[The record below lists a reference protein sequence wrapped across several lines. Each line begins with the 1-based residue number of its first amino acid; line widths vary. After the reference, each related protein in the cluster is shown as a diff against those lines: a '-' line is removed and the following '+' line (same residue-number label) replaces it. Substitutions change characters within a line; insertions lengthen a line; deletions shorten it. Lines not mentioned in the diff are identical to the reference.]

1 MSTYN
6 EAHNMPIYQ
15 IVYNK
20 FNSSIFASCSG
31 DWRIKIWEDDRMLI
45 SIITYNY
52 LTFYF
57 FLIFIIVINFL

>member
-45 SIITYNY
+45 SIITYN
-52 LTFYF
+52 
-57 FLIFIIVINFL
+57 